1 MNHEAKPAA
10 VTDDNGCINIDEIES
25 NAVVTAQF
33 FLVSALD
40 QASEELERFDAAAQR
55 KVPELAGSV
64 VIAQAVI
71 YLAERLNDGFIDV
84 ARGLD
89 KLAVRLAAM
98 NATDTTAAS
107 KGGHEE
113 R

>member
-10 VTDDNGCINIDEIES
+10 VTDNPGCISIDEIET
-25 NAVVTAQF
+25 NASMTAQG
-33 FLVSALD
+33 FLVYAMD
-40 QASEELERFDAAAQR
+40 QASEELDRFDAPAQR

-84 ARGLD
+84 ARSLD
-89 KLAVRLAAM
+89 KLAVQIAATH
-98 NATDTTAAS
+98 ATDTAAAS
-107 KGGHEE
+107 KGSHEE